1 MAKTISF
8 GLSSSDITRAIKK
21 LDAYREEI
29 ARKAE
34 LLRERVAQEIVNEA
48 QNGFDSSIVD
58 DLLRGGG
65 RPASVSVTTM
75 NDGGMSLVIA
85 KGSGA
90 IWCEFGAGVY
100 HNGAAGTSPH
110 PNGETLGMT
119 IGSYGEGHG
128 KRNVWGYYED
138 GELKLTHGTPATMP
152 MYNAAKAVC
161 DRITEIAM
169 EVFG

>member
-21 LDAYREEI
+21 LDAYKEEI

-75 NDGGMSLVIA
+75 NDGAVSLVIA
-85 KGSGA
+85 NGSDA

-110 PNGETLGMT
+110 PNGETLGMM